1 MSDKVASAGQASYI
15 ERNEL
20 MINDSDYCVFYIDK
34 NTKYE
39 WGTKI
44 TLNYAKRKEKTI
56 ISLIEKIIS

>member
-39 WGTKI
+39 
-44 TLNYAKRKEKTI
+44 
-56 ISLIEKIIS
+56 